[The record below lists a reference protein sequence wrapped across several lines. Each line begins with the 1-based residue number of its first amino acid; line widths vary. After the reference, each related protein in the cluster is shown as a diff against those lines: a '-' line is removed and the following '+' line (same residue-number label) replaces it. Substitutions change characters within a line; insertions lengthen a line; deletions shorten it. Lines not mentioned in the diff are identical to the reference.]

1 VNNLY
6 ASLYW
11 SKHYGEHAR
20 REASRRQLAKR
31 TRALRD
37 RPLRLRHAVPLL
49 RRSVLAHLRRATRP
63 AGQPIARAEE
73 EVR

>member
-11 SKHYGEHAR
+11 SRHYGEYAT

-31 TRALRD
+31 TRAVRD
-37 RPLRLRHAVPLL
+37 QPLRLWHAVPLW
-49 RRSVLAHLRRATRP
+49 RRNVLAHLRRARRP
-63 AGQPIARAEE
+63 AGQPITRAEE
-73 EVR
+73 EV

>member
-1 VNNLY
+1 MNNLY

-11 SKHYGEHAR
+11 SKHYGEHAA
-20 REASRRQLAKR
+20 REASRRQLAKP

-37 RPLRLRHAVPLL
+37 QPLRLRHAVSLW
-49 RRSVLAHLRRATRP
+49 RRNVLAHLCRATKP

-73 EVR
+73 EV

>member
-1 VNNLY
+1 MNNLY

-11 SKHYGEHAR
+11 SKHYGEYAT
-20 REASRRQLAKR
+20 REASRHQLAKR

-37 RPLRLRHAVPLL
+37 QPFRLGHAVFRW
-49 RRSVLAHLRRATRP
+49 RRNMLAHLRRARP
-63 AGQPIARAEE
+63 AGQPIARTEE

>member
-1 VNNLY
+1 MNNLY

-11 SKHYGEHAR
+11 SKHYGEYAT

-37 RPLRLRHAVPLL
+37 QPLRLRHAVFPW
-49 RRSVLAHLRRATRP
+49 RRNVLAHLRRARRS

-73 EVR
+73 EV

>member
-1 VNNLY
+1 MNNLY

-11 SKHYGEHAR
+11 SRHYGEYAT

-37 RPLRLRHAVPLL
+37 QPLRLRQAVVPPW
-49 RRSVLAHLRRATRP
+49 RNVLAHLRRATRP

-73 EVR
+73 EV

>member
-1 VNNLY
+1 MNNLY

-11 SKHYGEHAR
+11 SRHYGEYAT

-31 TRALRD
+31 TRAVRD
-37 RPLRLRHAVPLL
+37 QPLRLRHAVPLW
-49 RRSVLAHLRRATRP
+49 RNVLAHLRRVTRP
-63 AGQPIARAEE
+63 AGQPIARTEE